1 MDNIFLKHVIDHG
14 AVPGGRLVLNGDLT
28 EQTAGRL
35 LQKLDAVGARPREL
49 EASGIRFADAGG
61 VLALA
66 RWVRRGGLG
75 ALVMLN
81 APRGLCLLV
90 ERYGLAPTL
99 VPASADALRRRG
111 LAA

>member
-1 MDNIFLKHVIDHG
+1 MDDIYLKHVIDHG
-14 AVPGGRLVLNGDLT
+14 AAPGGRLVLTGDLT
-28 EQTAGRL
+28 EQTTGRL

-66 RWVRRGGLG
+66 RWVRRAGLG
-75 ALVMLN
+75 ALLVLN

-90 ERYGLAPTL
+90 ERYDLGQTLAP
-99 VPASADALRRRG
+99 VPADAARRRG